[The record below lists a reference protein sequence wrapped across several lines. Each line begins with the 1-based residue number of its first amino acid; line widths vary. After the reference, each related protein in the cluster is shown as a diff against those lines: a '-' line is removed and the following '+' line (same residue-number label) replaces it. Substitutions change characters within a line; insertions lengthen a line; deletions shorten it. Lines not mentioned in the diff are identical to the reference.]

1 MVKIMHVFHFTPL
14 SSLRLL
20 EFSFPLNIQATL
32 ISNLIAVNSKIT
44 LGSAAEAVLNN

>member
-20 EFSFPLNIQATL
+20 DFSFPLNTQATL
-32 ISNLIAVNSKIT
+32 ISNLIAINSKIT
-44 LGSAAEAVLNN
+44 LDSTAKAVMNN